1 MITTANYVGIGTPAN
16 TSPEVDQSKP
26 TNRERGEG
34 NAVRLIWL
42 ADAYLWLA
50 LCVCL
55 LLIAIEKWFGVLSGF
70 TAIVGA
76 TPALLLG
83 LALIFG
89 GAAYLAATTRAG
101 ARMARVMA
109 PVRLSWPT
117 FAASPRP
124 AYAQDTPQWRV
135 RTTPRSAASSKR
147 SSASR
152 RVMEANIEQ

>member
-50 LCVCL
+50 LVVCL
-55 LLIAIEKWFGVLSGF
+55 ALIAIEKWFGVMSGF
-70 TAIVGA
+70 TLLIGP

-89 GAAYLAATTRAG
+89 GAAYMAASTHAG
-101 ARMARVMA
+101 ARMAALMA
-109 PVRLSWPT
+109 PVRFAWPERT
-117 FAASPRP
+117 PSPRP
-124 AYAQDTPQWRV
+124 ACAQDTARWKV
-135 RTTPRSAASSKR
+135 RTTPRAGSGRGA
-147 SSASR
+147 ASR
-152 RVMEANIEQ
+152 RVMDMEV

>member
-1 MITTANYVGIGTPAN
+1 MTNSNWIGATTN
-16 TSPEVDQSKP
+16 TSPEVNQSAP
-26 TNRERGEG
+26 TNSGQG
-34 NAVRLIWL
+34 SAVLVRYVWYL
-42 ADAYLWLA
+42 DAYLWLA